1 VFADAELLRRLR
13 TRRALA
19 FGGGTLVCLGLAGWG
34 ASHQAAAAPPAP
46 VADNVPAPAQA
57 QTVLVFVSGAVGRPG
72 LYQLSPDAR
81 IADAIAAA
89 GGITSAADPGHLPD
103 LASRVH
109 DGRQVNVPFT
119 KAGSVTAKLDI
130 NSASVDELSS
140 LPGMPAG
147 LAEAIVGYRN
157 DWGGF
162 ATLSELR
169 TVLGVDSATVTALG
183 HYLKV
188 VIAPR

>member
-1 VFADAELLRRLR
+1 MFAKAELLERLKS
-13 TRRALA
+13 RRALA
-19 FGGGTLVCLGLAGWG
+19 LAGAVVATAGLAGWG

-46 VADNVPAPAQA
+46 AVDNAAAPAQA
-57 QTVLVFVSGAVGRPG
+57 QAVLVFVSGAVARPG

-81 IADAIAAA
+81 VADAIAAA

-119 KAGSVTAKLDI
+119 KAGSATAKLDV
-130 NSASVDELSS
+130 NSAAIDELNSV
-140 LPGMPAG
+140 PGMPAG
-147 LAEAIVGYRN
+147 LAEAIVRYRD

-162 ATLSELR
+162 TTLSELR
-169 TVLGVDSATVTALG
+169 SALGVDSATVTALG
-183 HYLKV
+183 HSLKV
-188 VIAPR
+188 VVAPR